1 MRGHYGQDNA
11 MIRSFRGKQTAAVF
25 QGKVTKGFPPDIA
38 KTTLRKLRLLD
49 AAVSLTDLRSPPGN
63 HWKL

>member
-1 MRGHYGQDNA
+1 

-63 HWKL
+63 HWKP